1 MRKRNFERVL
11 RNTPGLSLLTEADR
25 QNVSKI
31 IAGIDEGL
39 ARSFPV
45 RRLYPGECSCHRSR
59 TQIVWWNR
67 REWVAKTG
75 KQMMLFLG
83 EVRREVGSG
92 ALAFYLSP
100 TMELMSGRQPVLWLS
115 GYVIPRAVAR
125 LVGRS
130 FNREVRT
137 GRRSWWR

>member
-1 MRKRNFERVL
+1 
-11 RNTPGLSLLTEADR
+11 
-25 QNVSKI
+25 
-31 IAGIDEGL
+31 
-39 ARSFPV
+39 
-45 RRLYPGECSCHRSR
+45 
-59 TQIVWWNR
+59 
-67 REWVAKTG
+67 
-75 KQMMLFLG
+75 
-83 EVRREVGSG
+83 
-92 ALAFYLSP
+92 LAFYLSP